1 MLSSADI
8 RTFKIESWRERIGV
22 VFQEP
27 ILFAGTV
34 HDNIAYGR
42 PGATRLE
49 VEEAARQAN
58 CDFIW
63 DLPQGFD
70 TMSEWCGTTAAWVL
84 GSADVELVADVCT
97 VGKASLSG
105 GQKQRIS
112 IARALVKR
120 PSILLLDEG
129 KHEVSLRC
137 LQLR

>member
-1 MLSSADI
+1 MLSRADI

-70 TMSEWCGTTAAWVL
+70 TMSEWGGVASCL
-84 GSADVELVADVCT
+84 GWIVR
-97 VGKASLSG
+97 G
-105 GQKQRIS
+105 
-112 IARALVKR
+112 
-120 PSILLLDEG
+120 
-129 KHEVSLRC
+129 
-137 LQLR
+137 

>member
-1 MLSSADI
+1 MLTRADI

-49 VEEAARQAN
+49 VEDAARQAN

-70 TMSEWCGTTAAWVL
+70 TMSEWGGVASSL
-84 GSADVELVADVCT
+84 GWIVQRMKNMSLTYPQSGRPACPADR
-97 VGKASLSG
+97 SSG
-105 GQKQRIS
+105 YRSRGRW
-112 IARALVKR
+112 
-120 PSILLLDEG
+120 
-129 KHEVSLRC
+129 
-137 LQLR
+137 